1 VSRQTYLF
9 GEFQLDGSRKRLTR
23 NGDPVALTE
32 HQVDVLLHLV
42 SRHGEIVTKDALID
56 AAWQGVAVTDNSV
69 EQAVSALRRKLGD
82 SAARTRMIETVPR
95 RGYRF
100 RGDVTRAETRA
111 SDAELSAI
119 LEPHRALLEGRAA
132 LETLE
137 RDAVDRAMQAFEMV
151 VTRAPDYASAHLGLA
166 NACVM
171 LFERTRADE
180 IPDADALVRASRHAR
195 EACRLDPQSGDAW
208 AALAVALHHTRL
220 GVQAIA
226 AARRAVMLESD
237 NWRHHMRLAYV
248 AWGEERLRAAYN
260 TLDLFPGFA
269 LAHWLA
275 ATVYVARQ
283 ALDRA
288 EQELRA
294 GAAAQDAQQGAPAFS
309 SVGLHWLLGL
319 VHLARG
325 DEEQALTEL
334 RRELAFETSGHL
346 YARECGANTWYAIG
360 ALQLR
365 QGHRPDAAL
374 AFEHA
379 LERMPAHVLAM
390 IGLST
395 VSDTAADREA
405 LHARIGRR
413 LGQLAASGLIVE
425 QAIAR
430 AALAVAA
437 GGPEDAA
444 VILDEAL
451 GAAASGTAGW
461 VIPVDPLLNISAHE
475 PAFVHVLARLRTR
488 AG

>member
-1 VSRQTYLF
+1 MSRQTYLF
-9 GEFQLDGSRKRLTR
+9 GDFELDASRKRLTR

-32 HQVDVLLHLV
+32 HQADVLMHLL
-42 SRHGEIVTKDALID
+42 SRPGEIVTKDALID
-56 AAWQGVAVTDNSV
+56 AAWQGLAVTDNSV
-69 EQAVSALRRKLGD
+69 EQAVSALRRKLG
-82 SAARTRMIETVPR
+82 SAAARTTMIETVPR

-100 RGDVTRAETRA
+100 RGEVTRADSRA
-111 SDAELSAI
+111 SDAELAAI

-137 RDAVDRAMQAFEMV
+137 RAAVDRAMQAFEMV
-151 VTRAPDYASAHLGLA
+151 VTRAPDHVSAHLGLA

-171 LFERTRADE
+171 HFETTRADE
-180 IPDADALVRASRHAR
+180 IPDADALVRAGHHAR

-208 AALAVALHHTRL
+208 AALAMALHHTRH

-226 AARRAVMLESD
+226 AARRAVMLEPD
-237 NWRHHMRLAYV
+237 NWRHHFRLAYV
-248 AWGEERLRAAYN
+248 AWGEERLHAAHR

-269 LAHWLA
+269 LAHWLG

-283 ALDRA
+283 AFDRA
-288 EQELRA
+288 ELELRA
-294 GAAAQDAQQGAPAFS
+294 GAAAQDAQQVAAAFS
-309 SVGLHWLLGL
+309 SVGSHWLLGL

-325 DEEQALTEL
+325 DEDHALDEL
-334 RRELAFETSGHL
+334 QRELAFETTGHL
-346 YARECGANTWYAIG
+346 YARECVSNTWYAIG

-365 QGHRPDAAL
+365 RGRRSDAAI

-379 LERMPAHVLAM
+379 LERVPSHVLAM
-390 IGLST
+390 IGLSI
-395 VSDTAADREA
+395 VVDRADQPDA
-405 LHARIGRR
+405 LHARIRRR
-413 LGQLAASGLIVE
+413 LDQLAASGLAVE
-425 QAIAR
+425 SAIAR
-430 AALAVAA
+430 AARAIAA

-444 VILDEAL
+444 MILSEAL
-451 GAAASGTAGW
+451 AAAPTGTAGW